1 MKGKLIVLLGGDTTI
16 TENKQAEAMK
26 LFKQGYRFWTLVEE
40 GQTRVIGQ
48 QVKPQEIVEKG
59 VDYIG
64 MREIAGGQRK
74 WIFFY

>member
-26 LFKQGYRFWTLVEE
+26 LLEQGYRFWTLVEQ
-40 GQTRVIGQ
+40 GQDKVLGQ
-48 QVKPQEIVEKG
+48 SVKPTEIVEEG

-64 MREIAGGQRK
+64 MRPIAGG
-74 WIFFY
+74 

>member
-26 LFKQGYRFWTLVEE
+26 LFEQGYRFWTLVEQ
-40 GQTRVIGQ
+40 GQDKVMGQ
-48 QVKPQEIVEKG
+48 SVRLEEIVEEG

-64 MREIAGGQRK
+64 MRPIAGG
-74 WIFFY
+74 